1 VKHTL
6 KPLLAEALGTFLLI
20 AIGAGAIVVNDST
33 HGAITHFGVCL
44 TFGVV
49 VVVMI
54 VLLGRYS
61 GCHINPSVTIALW
74 VRGILEKEKVIPYLL
89 SQSIGAVFAG
99 LLLHALA
106 PYHPNLGGTNLSVP
120 LWLGI
125 AIETVISGLLMSV
138 VIFVVDMKFPV
149 IRAAVAIGATV
160 FLLAF
165 IAGPYTGAS
174 MNPARSLGPVIGSGN
189 TGDLWVYF
197 LAPTIG
203 MLLSALIIPRKS
215 TK

>member
-1 VKHTL
+1 VKHSL
-6 KPLLAEALGTFLLI
+6 KPLLAEVFGTFLLI
-20 AIGAGAIVVNDST
+20 AIGAGAIVLNDST
-33 HGAITHFGVCL
+33 HGAISHFGICL
-44 TFGVV
+44 TFGIVV
-49 VVVMI
+49 TAMI

-74 VRGILEKEKVIPYLL
+74 VRGILEKEKVIPYIFA
-89 SQSIGAVFAG
+89 QSIGALLAG
-99 LLLHALA
+99 ILLHALA

-125 AIETVISGLLMSV
+125 AIEIVISGLLMSV
-138 VIFVVDMKFPV
+138 VIYVVDLKFPV
-149 IRAAVAIGATV
+149 IRAAIAIGAAV

-174 MNPARSLGPVIGSGN
+174 MNPARSLGPAIGSGN
-189 TGDLWVYF
+189 TGGLWVYF

-203 MLLSALIIPRKS
+203 MILSALIIPRRSGK
-215 TK
+215 